1 MEMDEKINENL
12 KKISTWKRIFF
23 MLIFGAIGGLVRM
36 LLWAVI
42 LLQIASVLFTGNA
55 NENVLKLG
63 KNLSLYTYHIL
74 AFLTFNTEVL
84 PYPFSEW
91 AVTENIQIPE
101 PKPKEI
107 KK

>member
-1 MEMDEKINENL
+1 MDEQIEANL

-36 LLWAVI
+36 LIWAVI
-42 LLQIASVLFTGNA
+42 LLQIASVLFTGSP
-55 NENVLKLG
+55 NENILKFG
-63 KNLSLYTYHIL
+63 RSLSLYTYHIIT
-74 AFLTFNTEVL
+74 FLTFNSEIL

-91 AVTENIQIPE
+91 EMTEELNLPE
-101 PKPKEI
+101 PKKRQ

>member
-1 MEMDEKINENL
+1 MDEQINENL

-42 LLQIASVLFTGNA
+42 LLQIASVLFTGSP
-55 NENVLKLG
+55 NENVLKFG
-63 KNLSLYTYHIL
+63 SSLSLYTYHIL
-74 AFLTFNTEVL
+74 NFLTFNTEIL

-91 AVTENIQIPE
+91 AITEELKLPD
-101 PKPKEI
+101 PKPRTV

>member
-1 MEMDEKINENL
+1 MDEQLEENL
-12 KKISTWKRIFF
+12 KKTSTWKRIFF

-42 LLQIASVLFTGNA
+42 LLQIASVLFTGKP
-55 NENVLKLG
+55 NENVLKFG
-63 KNLSLYTYHIL
+63 RGLSLYTYHIL
-74 AFLTFNTEVL
+74 GFLTFNTEIL

-91 AVTENIQIPE
+91 EMLEEFRLPE
-101 PKPKEI
+101 PKPRKV